1 MRAPRQRPRHHFF
14 GMAQPVDGGRIDPVH
29 AAIERRVDGGDG
41 FVVVLRSPGERPSAA
56 AHRPRADADG
66 RQFHIAV
73 A

>member
-1 MRAPRQRPRHHFF
+1 
-14 GMAQPVDGGRIDPVH
+14 MAQAVDGGGIDPVH

-56 AHRPRADADG
+56 AHRPGADADR

-73 A
+73 AKPFLLHLFYNN